1 MKNYR
6 YRKTRIKRV
15 MKGGVVCAPCIAA
28 ASGITSGKLL
38 LGTALGLTGTTV
50 LKYKKNSLKKNRRR
64 NIKYITNIKQRTN
77 RKKTNRKKRIEKKL
91 IVK

>member
-28 ASGITSGKLL
+28 ASGITSGKLM
-38 LGTALGLTGTTV
+38 LGAVAGISSAATIRS
-50 LKYKKNSLKKNRRR
+50 KRKNHRK
-64 NIKYITNIKQRTN
+64 IT
-77 RKKTNRKKRIEKKL
+77 KKTFKRKNKK
-91 IVK
+91 INKTKTKKK

>member
-28 ASGITSGKLL
+28 ASGITSGKLM
-38 LGTALGLTGTTV
+38 LGAVAGISSAATIRSKRKNHRK
-50 LKYKKNSLKKNRRR
+50 KYRKITKKTFKRKNKKINKTKKN
-64 NIKYITNIKQRTN
+64 Y
-77 RKKTNRKKRIEKKL
+77 
-91 IVK
+91 